1 MGCRFLLCLAVVAFR
16 GPLAAGL
23 IVRKSEQVPNAT
35 AFHDAL
41 HNHSSNETKGK
52 GLGRSINEDSDNL
65 RPCLDDKRIIFVG
78 PSTSRSD
85 YFALTFF
92 AEYGRWPDTD
102 EISYGPSTGTP
113 GKGPNPLFGPT
124 LEYGLHNVGRPQMF
138 ASPSCTLGT
147 AESYL
152 WYSNSIYNG
161 HEMCD
166 CYKND
171 PTQKFQIADLYNQ
184 TENRIYINQNAYT
197 GRSTMIAYFQWFGDI
212 INPRG
217 SVDFSPLTYL
227 PLHLDPPKAIK
238 QQCPV
243 GQFKGHW
250 DWTLRVQYFIS
261 NFVKALNPTHLV
273 VDAAYWPTNPAN
285 TAFWNEMSVAGA
297 NAVLASGGTVFWRT
311 VPLRNDYPIAEPSGG
326 VNTQTFLSKGW
337 KIFDASGMIKTYR
350 GGKSDD
356 EIFFDTVHLR
366 PHSES
371 HLMWKFLQT
380 HVCPLSHER

>member
-1 MGCRFLLCLAVVAFR
+1 MGRTLVWLAAIALRVVA
-16 GPLAAGL
+16 GL
-23 IVRKSEQVPNAT
+23 VVRTSEQAGNAT
-35 AFHDAL
+35 AAHDAS
-41 HNHSSNETKGK
+41 HKQKSSKDAK
-52 GLGRSINEDSDNL
+52 DINEDSESL
-65 RPCLDDKRIIFVG
+65 RPCLDDKRIVFVG

-102 EISYGPSTGTP
+102 EITYGPPGGIP

-124 LEYGLHNVGRPQMF
+124 LEYGLINVGRPPMM
-138 ASPSCTLGT
+138 AAPTCTLGT

-152 WYSNSIYNG
+152 WYSNSIFNQ

-171 PTQKFQIADLYNQ
+171 PSQVFHIADLYNQ
-184 TENRIYINQNAYT
+184 TENRIYVNKNAAT
-197 GRSTMIAYFQWFGDI
+197 GRSTMIAYFQWFGDTI
-212 INPRG
+212 SPRG
-217 SVDFSPLTYL
+217 SVDFSPLTYM

-250 DWTLRVQYFIS
+250 DWTLQVQYFIS
-261 NFVKALNPTHLV
+261 NFVKALSPTHLV

-285 TAFWNEMSVAGA
+285 LAFWEQVSLAGA
-297 NAVLASGGTVFWRT
+297 DAVLASGGTVFWRA
-311 VPLRNDYPIAEPSGG
+311 VSLRNDYPIAEPSSS
-326 VNTQTFLSKGW
+326 VNVQVFLSKGW
-337 KIFDASGMIKTYR
+337 KIFDASGMVKRYR
-350 GGKSDD
+350 GAKLDD
-356 EIFFDTVHLR
+356 EVYFDTVHLR

-371 HLMWKFLQT
+371 HLMWEFLQT
-380 HVCPLSHER
+380 HVCPMPAR